1 MKGAC
6 LVRHKIKTDLLAW
19 CQYCKEVGSNE
30 KFNIPSSTLSSP
42 FYSFMDIVQEENAHT
57 LEREERLNEVGLSQ
71 RAAAIN
77 ALWASD
83 FERIAFSLPETFSH
97 FIEIS
102 ITFLL
107 KGRL

>member
-1 MKGAC
+1 MVMKGAC

-57 LEREERLNEVGLSQ
+57 LEREERLSNRNTADWWSEILKSCLGS
-71 RAAAIN
+71 AIY
-77 ALWASD
+77 
-83 FERIAFSLPETFSH
+83 F
-97 FIEIS
+97 
-102 ITFLL
+102 
-107 KGRL
+107 